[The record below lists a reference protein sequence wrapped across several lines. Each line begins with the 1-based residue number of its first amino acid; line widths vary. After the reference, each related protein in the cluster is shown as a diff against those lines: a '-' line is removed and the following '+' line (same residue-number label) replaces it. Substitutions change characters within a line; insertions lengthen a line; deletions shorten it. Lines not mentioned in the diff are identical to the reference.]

1 MSGATLVTG
10 AAGFIG
16 SHLVE
21 TLLSRGDRVVAL
33 DNFDDYYDPAIKWR
47 NIAPVLDHPNHTLV
61 EGDIRDVGL
70 LDTLFEQ
77 RSITTIVH
85 LAARAGVR
93 PSIADPM
100 LYQDVNCRGTALL
113 LEAARRHRCQNFVFA
128 SSSSV
133 YGSESEA
140 PFSELAAADRPSSPY
155 AATKRAGEL
164 ACHTYH
170 HLYHMNTTCLRFFTV
185 YGPRQR
191 PEMAISLFTRL
202 IDDGQEVAIFGDG
215 RSLRDYTFVDDIVDG
230 IVRSIDNLGGY
241 RIYNLGTS
249 SVTSLLELTALIS
262 ERVGRPLRLRYL
274 PLQPGDVPLTYADT
288 SLAADEIGYS
298 ASTSL
303 ERGLDSYMDWYRAE
317 RMPAIP
323 ALRLAQ

>member
-1 MSGATLVTG
+1 MTGTTLVTG

-21 TLLSRGDRVVAL
+21 TLLSRGDHVVAL
-33 DNFDDYYDPAIKWR
+33 DNFDPYYDPAIKWR
-47 NIAPVLDHPNHTLV
+47 NVSSVLSHPGYALV
-61 EGDIRDVGL
+61 EGDIRDASLV
-70 LDTLFEQ
+70 DSLFEHHPI
-77 RSITTIVH
+77 RTVVH

-93 PSIADPM
+93 PSIADPV
-100 LYQDVNCRGTALL
+100 LYQDVNCGGTAIL
-113 LEAARRHRCQNFVFA
+113 LEAARRHRCANLVFA

-164 ACHTYH
+164 ACHSYH
-170 HLYHMNTTCLRFFTV
+170 HLYHMNITCLRFFTV

-191 PEMAISLFTRL
+191 PEMAISMFTRL
-202 IDDGQEVAIFGDG
+202 IDEGNEVAIFGDG
-215 RSLRDYTFVDDIVDG
+215 RSLRDYTFIDDIVDG
-230 IVRSIDNLGGY
+230 VVRSIDNLGGY

-249 SVTSLLELTALIS
+249 AVTSLLELTALIS
-262 ERVGRPLRLRYL
+262 ERIGRPLRLRYL
-274 PLQPGDVPLTYADT
+274 PNQPGDVPLTYADT
-288 SLAADEIGYS
+288 SLAADEIGYA

-303 ERGLDSYMDWYRAE
+303 VRGLDRYVDWYRAE
-317 RMPAIP
+317 RRP
-323 ALRLAQ
+323 ALRIAR